1 MLALFDA
8 QRALQWVGASRDAA
22 ATVRGALS
30 RLGADRIAS
39 VRALLVA
46 NKAMV
51 GRKALQEQADAWLA
65 AAGTLPPGNGA
76 DASHFS
82 NLTTAGRTPSA
93 QAEHDDRSAKLVKA
107 MAYEADGGDT
117 AAVRDPAALRAAV
130 EGNDWSAVVGAQ
142 TAATIAPPPAS
153 RRPPDAPATPFSRAV
168 VHRAVGAAGPSP
180 AAALTIESAEAALDE
195 VRPYLLADGG
205 DVTVVSVDGGIV
217 RVRLTG
223 ACSTCASAGATL
235 AMGVERALKSA
246 FGVAVASVQR
256 VEDGPGALLADDGAV
271 TADAVDAM
279 LDGLRPA
286 IAAYG
291 GSVSVGPIGPDR
303 VARLSYEGPPPL
315 ATGIVAA
322 VKDRFPGLKDV
333 VLE

>member
-22 ATVRGALS
+22 ATVRGALA
-30 RLGADRIAS
+30 RHGADRVAS

-76 DASHFS
+76 DASLFA

-107 MAYEADGGDT
+107 MAYETDGGDGP
-117 AAVRDPAALRAAV
+117 AVRDPAALRAAV
-130 EGNDWSAVVGAQ
+130 EGDWSAVVGAQ
-142 TAATIAPPPAS
+142 TAATVAPPSPA
-153 RRPPDAPATPFSRAV
+153 RRPADSPATPFSRAV
-168 VHRAVGAAGPSP
+168 VHRVVGASGPST

-205 DVTVVSVDGGIV
+205 DVTVVSVTDGIV

-246 FGVAVASVQR
+246 FGDAVTSVQR
-256 VEDGPGALLADDGAV
+256 VEDGPGALLADDGSV

-291 GSVSVGPIGPDR
+291 GSVSVAPIGDDR
-303 VARLSYEGPPPL
+303 IARLAYEGPPPL
-315 ATGIVAA
+315 ATGIMAA